1 MQIFK
6 KAEDDGSGIP
16 ARLQHGP
23 KEAAMLLGICE
34 RKLYDLIEDGRLK
47 SYRLDGKRFVSRST
61 LKPVARGPTNI
72 AATHIATKPFSAERM
87 PRSQAMA

>member
-6 KAEDDGSGIP
+6 KAEDDSSGIP

-23 KEAAMLLGICE
+23 KEAATLLGISE
-34 RKLYDLIEDGRLK
+34 RKLYQLIDGGRLK

-61 LKPVARGPTNI
+61 LEHFVAELEVTV
-72 AATHIATKPFSAERM
+72 
-87 PRSQAMA
+87 

>member
-6 KAEDDGSGIP
+6 KAEDNGSGEIP
-16 ARLQHGP
+16 FRIQHGP
-23 KEAAMLLGICE
+23 KEAATLLGISP

-61 LKPVARGPTNI
+61 LERFVA
-72 AATHIATKPFSAERM
+72 ELEVM
-87 PRSQAMA
+87 V

>member
-6 KAEDDGSGIP
+6 KQDDDGSGIP
-16 ARLQHGP
+16 VRLQYGP

-34 RKLYDLIEDGRLK
+34 RKLYDLIKDGRLK

-61 LKPVARGPTNI
+61 LEQFVA
-72 AATHIATKPFSAERM
+72 ELEVM
-87 PRSQAMA
+87 V